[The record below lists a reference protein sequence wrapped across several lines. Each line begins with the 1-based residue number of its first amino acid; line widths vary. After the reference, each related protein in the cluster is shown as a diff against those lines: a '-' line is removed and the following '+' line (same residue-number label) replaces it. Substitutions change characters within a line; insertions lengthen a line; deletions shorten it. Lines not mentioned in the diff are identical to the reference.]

1 MLEDAAKGMIL
12 LLSMMTLKMLL
23 VALIELQNDCEM
35 VYYVVVCLQYIWV
48 QVSDGF
54 FKKAKY
60 PQNEVWDGE
69 IIENEGGLYLGV

>member
-1 MLEDAAKGMIL
+1 MSDDDLC
-12 LLSMMTLKMLL
+12 TR
-23 VALIELQNDCEM
+23 
-35 VYYVVVCLQYIWV
+35 YYWV

-69 IIENEGGLYLGV
+69 IMIIENEGGLYLGV

>member
-1 MLEDAAKGMIL
+1 
-12 LLSMMTLKMLL
+12 MM
-23 VALIELQNDCEM
+23 VQF
-35 VYYVVVCLQYIWV
+35 IWV
-48 QVSDGF
+48 QVSHGF